1 MTERFMREWGTD
13 LTDKVVWR
21 SDKGQSVS
29 SWNQI
34 FHHFIHLW
42 HLSGAVLKNLVF
54 TFSKIREISYEALHL
69 NSKVAKLPSPHPD
82 RFKKS
87 AYAQRYF
94 LEICNFQNPLIQF
107 TDSNP
112 LPVQCYN
119 VHDPRFLKGRS
130 PPPNFRFSIFSIYPT
145 TDLFVLT
152 NLCTLH
158 SA

>member
-1 MTERFMREWGTD
+1 MFPVEIRYSITLFTCDICQGQFLKILYLRFQKYVKY
-13 LTDKVVWR
+13 LTK
-21 SDKGQSVS
+21 
-29 SWNQI
+29 
-34 FHHFIHLW
+34 LY
-42 HLSGAVLKNLVF
+42 
-54 TFSKIREISYEALHL
+54 TYL

-119 VHDPRFLKGRS
+119 VYDPRFLKGRS